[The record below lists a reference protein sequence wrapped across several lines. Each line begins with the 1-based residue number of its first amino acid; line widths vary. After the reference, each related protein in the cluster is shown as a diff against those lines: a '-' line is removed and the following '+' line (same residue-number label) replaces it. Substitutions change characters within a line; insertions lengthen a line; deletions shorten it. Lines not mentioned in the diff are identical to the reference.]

1 MINFGTT
8 AARVLVVDDVA
19 ANILVICQLLKSECQ
34 VVGATNGE
42 QALQLCA
49 SQRPDLVL
57 LDVEMPG
64 MDGYEVCRR
73 IKDNPASTD
82 TTVIFVSAHDDD
94 ESEARGLAAG
104 AVDFIRKPVNLKTA
118 GMRIRHH
125 LRLKAQ
131 SDQLHMLSGAI
142 AQSAHM
148 VVITDPTPTIQYVNE
163 TFVQHTGFRPDD
175 VLGHNPSL
183 LHSGNTPAATYV
195 DMWATLTSGK
205 VWKGQFRNRRKDGSE
220 YIEFASITPMRNIH
234 GEVTHYVATKEDITE
249 RKKMG
254 DELDRHRH
262 HLEAMVEQRTAELV
276 AAKEQAEAANHA
288 KSAFLANMSHEIRTP
303 MNAILGFAYLL
314 QRDKALPQRDPR
326 LEKITAAGQ
335 HLMGVINQVLDFSKI
350 EAGQLVPDNA
360 AFQLADL
367 LGNVTALVEEAA
379 RAKGL
384 ALVVDTHNVPQS
396 LVGDQARLQQALLN
410 FVGNAVKF
418 TASGTVTMRVR
429 VLEQDARGPL
439 LRFEVADT
447 GIGFPDAVKR
457 QLFRPFE
464 QADSSITRKYGGT
477 GLGLAIT
484 RRLAQLMGGDAG
496 ADSEPGVGSS
506 FWFTARLQHGADN
519 AATPSTGPAA
529 VLGAQELLRRDYAQA
544 RFLVVDDDA
553 FNREI
558 AVYLIEGAGLQVD
571 TASDGREAVAKAQ
584 QHDYALILMDV
595 QMPVMGGLQA
605 TRLIRALPGWAE
617 RPILALTANAFAE
630 DRCHCLAA
638 GMNDFVTK
646 PVLPDALFAAM
657 LKWLSSNS
665 AGSVHAPL
673 TDSIQ
678 TGGSRHV

>member
-19 ANILVICQLLKSECQ
+19 ANILVMYQLLKSECQ
-34 VVGATNGE
+34 VVGATNGK
-42 QALQLCA
+42 QALRLCA

-94 ESEARGLAAG
+94 ESEARGLAVG

-163 TFVQHTGFRPDD
+163 TFVQHTGFSRDD

-276 AAKEQAEAANHA
+276 AAKEQAEAANRA

-314 QRDKALPQRDPR
+314 QRDKALPQHDPR

-350 EAGQLVPDNA
+350 EAGQPVPDNA

-410 FVGNAVKF
+410 FAGNAVKF

-429 VLEQDARGPL
+429 VLTEDARGLL

-484 RRLAQLMGGDAG
+484 RRLAQMMGGDAG

-519 AATPSTGPAA
+519 AATPNTGPAA
-529 VLGAQELLRRDYAQA
+529 VLGAQELLRRHHTQA

-558 AVYLIEGAGLQVD
+558 AVDLIEGAGLQVD
-571 TASDGREAVAKAQ
+571 TASDGREAVAKVQ

-595 QMPVMGGLQA
+595 QMPVMGGLEA

-630 DRCHCLAA
+630 DRHHCLAA

-657 LKWLSSNS
+657 LKWLCANR
-665 AGSVHAPL
+665 AGSVRAPL
-673 TDSIQ
+673 TDPIQ
-678 TGGSRHV
+678 TGGSCHV

>member
-1 MINFGTT
+1 
-8 AARVLVVDDVA
+8 
-19 ANILVICQLLKSECQ
+19 
-34 VVGATNGE
+34 
-42 QALQLCA
+42 
-49 SQRPDLVL
+49 
-57 LDVEMPG
+57 
-64 MDGYEVCRR
+64 
-73 IKDNPASTD
+73 
-82 TTVIFVSAHDDD
+82 
-94 ESEARGLAAG
+94 
-104 AVDFIRKPVNLKTA
+104 
-118 GMRIRHH
+118 
-125 LRLKAQ
+125 
-131 SDQLHMLSGAI
+131 
-142 AQSAHM
+142 
-148 VVITDPTPTIQYVNE
+148 
-163 TFVQHTGFRPDD
+163 
-175 VLGHNPSL
+175 
-183 LHSGNTPAATYV
+183 
-195 DMWATLTSGK
+195 
-205 VWKGQFRNRRKDGSE
+205 
-220 YIEFASITPMRNIH
+220 MRNIH

-276 AAKEQAEAANHA
+276 AAKEQAEAANRA

-314 QRDKALPQRDPR
+314 QRDKALPQHDPR

-350 EAGQLVPDNA
+350 EAGQPVPDNA

-410 FVGNAVKF
+410 FAGNAVKF

-429 VLEQDARGPL
+429 VLTEDARGLL

-484 RRLAQLMGGDAG
+484 RRLAQMMGGDAG

-519 AATPSTGPAA
+519 AATPNTGPAA
-529 VLGAQELLRRDYAQA
+529 VLGAQELLRRHHTQA

-558 AVYLIEGAGLQVD
+558 AVDLIEGAGLQVD
-571 TASDGREAVAKAQ
+571 TASDGREAVAKVQ

-595 QMPVMGGLQA
+595 QMPVMGGLEA

-630 DRCHCLAA
+630 DRHHCLAA

-657 LKWLSSNS
+657 LKWLCANR
-665 AGSVHAPL
+665 AGSVRAPL
-673 TDSIQ
+673 TDPIQ
-678 TGGSRHV
+678 TGGSCHV